1 MFADG
6 LRNPF
11 PGRILEMYLLDTN
24 HCSRIIFGES
34 NLIRQLQEHI
44 GLGVATSVIVQ
55 GELLYMVQ
63 KSSQQQ
69 ANLHF
74 VRAFLQTIDLY
85 PINGEVA
92 NVYGSLKGEIIKH
105 FGPKDK
111 AKRRKFTVQDLGFSD
126 NDLWIAST
134 ALYYNLT
141 VVSGDSDFQRIQQVQ
156 ALALE
161 SWL

>member
-1 MFADG
+1 MLADG

-11 PGRILEMYLLDTN
+11 PGRILAMYLLDTN

-34 NLIRQLQEHI
+34 NIIRQLQEHI

-141 VVSGDSDFQRIQQVQ
+141 VVSGDSDFQRIQQIQ